1 MIRSMSAPVELL
13 GLYLHL
19 ARAAELRRQPL
30 VRDRLL
36 LLAGAL
42 TAGEEDLAPIAECCR
57 ERILRHNPGHMVAR
71 WPTLAAGLAT
81 EELSTLV
88 AQLGTRYGP
97 EQAEHLLSQLGIE
110 RGAERSAYF
119 SDGEY
124 LASLLGERWDQLQRR
139 YRAESSD

>member
-1 MIRSMSAPVELL
+1 MPRTVEQL

-19 ARAAELRRQPL
+19 AKAAELRRQPL

-42 TAGEEDLAPIAECCR
+42 AAEMPGLAPLAAACR
-57 ERILRHNPGHMVAR
+57 EKILAHNPGHMLSR
-71 WPTLAAGLAT
+71 WPTLAAGLREA
-81 EELSTLV
+81 ELASLIT
-88 AQLGTRYGP
+88 QLSRRYGP
-97 EQAEHLLSQLGIE
+97 EEAEQLLVQLGIE

-124 LASLLGERWDQLQRR
+124 AAALLGERWDELERR
-139 YRAESSD
+139 FGSEDAG

>member
-1 MIRSMSAPVELL
+1 VAATIEHL

-42 TAGEEDLAPIAECCR
+42 AAGIPDLGPIAQCCR
-57 ERILRHNPGHMVAR
+57 ERILRNNPGHMVSR
-71 WPTLAAGLAT
+71 WPTLAEGLAQAELAGLV
-81 EELSTLV
+81 SQV
-88 AQLGTRYGP
+88 ARRYSP
-97 EQAEHLLSQLGIE
+97 EQAEQLLTQLGIE

-119 SDGEY
+119 CDGEF
-124 LASLLGERWDQLQRR
+124 AAALLGERWDDLLRR
-139 YRAESSD
+139 YGSESAG

>member
-1 MIRSMSAPVELL
+1 MADSIEHL

-42 TAGEEDLAPIAECCR
+42 AAGNPELGPIAECCR
-57 ERILRHNPGHMVAR
+57 ERILRNNPGHMVAR
-71 WPTLAAGLAT
+71 WPTLAEGLAQADLT
-81 EELSTLV
+81 GLV
-88 AQLGTRYGP
+88 AQISRRYGP
-97 EQAEHLLSQLGIE
+97 EQSEQLLAQLGIE

-124 LASLLGERWDQLQRR
+124 AAALLGERWDELVRR
-139 YRAESSD
+139 YGSESAG

>member
-1 MIRSMSAPVELL
+1 MPDAVEQL

-19 ARAAELRRQPL
+19 ARAAQLRRQPL

-42 TAGEEDLAPIAECCR
+42 AARLPDLGPIAQCCR
-57 ERILRHNPGHMVAR
+57 ERILRHNPGHMVSR
-71 WPTLAAGLAT
+71 WPTLAEGIRQPELA
-81 EELSTLV
+81 ELIGQILR
-88 AQLGTRYGP
+88 RYNP
-97 EQAEHLLSQLGIE
+97 EQAERLLGQLGIE

-124 LASLLGERWDQLQRR
+124 AAALLGERWDDLLRR
-139 YRAESSD
+139 YGSESAG